1 MRIAIN
7 KYLLVLPLFIIFWGC
22 SDEQRLTA
30 KLNSAGSLDGP
41 YSLPTI
47 RVTDVS
53 GGGSGFGFGAVSSF
67 PGATADLGGI
77 GIPSHIEGYWAKK
90 GAPEAK
96 VHARFFHIAS
106 PVDSELARQ
115 KIETLDA
122 YYENFKSP
130 YSLMQF
136 VVDGERAMLLY
147 SLGCYS
153 KVADCTPKINA
164 DPNGWVVKDPKGG
177 ADVVVLFDGLGEA
190 SATAFPKSPFDTRRL
205 DWEMVQHGEVSSYE
219 VVDLDGSTADDNVEL
234 PAQVT
239 ANWQETI
246 NPEDDWEDWKY
257 NYYALQH
264 KIENPAQLESNI
276 QAFRREAYDGYPKGS
291 RVRIIL
297 NGPNIGI
304 FYTEFCW
311 LPDGVCTISED
322 PEKRW
327 EYIPEIEDYGVVLYR
342 GKAQQSDTPFDGNK

>member
-1 MRIAIN
+1 MN
-7 KYLLVLPLFIIFWGC
+7 KTTLIILFISLISLFAC
-22 SDEQRLTA
+22 SEETNQNRVVASIST
-30 KLNSAGSLDGP
+30 AGSLDGP

-53 GGGSGFGFGAVSSF
+53 GGSSGFGFGAISSF
-67 PGATADLGGI
+67 PGATADLGGT

-96 VHARFFHIAS
+96 VHTRFFHISS

-115 KIETLDA
+115 KIETLDT
-122 YYENFKSP
+122 YYENFKNP

-153 KVADCTPKINA
+153 KTADCTPKTNA

-205 DWEMVQHGEVSSYE
+205 GWEMVQHGEVSSYE
-219 VVDLDGSTADDNVEL
+219 VIDLDGSRAGDNVEL

-246 NPEDDWEDWKY
+246 NPQDNWEDWKY

-264 KIENPAQLESNI
+264 KIENLGQLESNI

-291 RVRIIL
+291 RVRVIL

-342 GKAQQSDTPFDGNK
+342 GKAQQSDTPF